1 MTIREYARPE
11 TAEAAW
17 ALCQKRQNVVMA
29 GNMWLRMQKKAVGTV
44 IDLSG
49 LGLDYV
55 KEEEDAFELGA
66 MASLRTLETDARLQN
81 EYFGAFSHALSPIVG
96 VQFRNTATVG
106 GSVFARFGFSD
117 VSTLLLALD
126 ARVRLHKGGEVS
138 LVAFQQMPFSRDIL
152 LSVTVPKGALGIGYH
167 AMRRSATDIP
177 VLAVAAVRTEK
188 GLRVAV
194 GARPGRAL
202 LLCAD
207 EAELTDARRRALL
220 EDVPFG
226 ANLRAGAE
234 YRREI
239 ADVLVRRAVQD
250 AMEGKRYAN

>member
-11 TAEAAW
+11 TAEAAFT
-17 ALCQKRQNVVMA
+17 LCQKRQNVVMA

-55 KEEEDAFELGA
+55 KEKENAFELGA
-66 MASLRTLETDARLQN
+66 MASLRTLETDARLQ
-81 EYFGAFSHALSPIVG
+81 EAYFGAFARALSPIVG

-106 GSVFARFGFSD
+106 GSVFSRFGFSD
-117 VSTLLLALD
+117 VSTLLLAMD
-126 ARVRLHKGGEVS
+126 ARVRLYEGGEVS
-138 LVAFQQMPFSRDIL
+138 LETFQQMPFKRDL
-152 LSVTVPKGALGIGYH
+152 LLWVTAPKGVLGVGYH

-177 VLAVAAVRTEK
+177 VLAVAAARTEK

-207 EAELTDARRRALL
+207 EQNLTDARRRELL
-220 EDVPFG
+220 DAMPFG

-239 ADVLVRRAVQD
+239 ADVLVRRAVED